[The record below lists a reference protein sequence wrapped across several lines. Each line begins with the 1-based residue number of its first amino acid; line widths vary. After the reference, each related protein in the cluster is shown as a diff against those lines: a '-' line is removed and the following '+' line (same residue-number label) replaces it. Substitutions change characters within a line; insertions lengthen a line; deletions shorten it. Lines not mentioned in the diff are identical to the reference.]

1 MAAWPLLR
9 LLIWRPMAGG
19 FATVWFGRGR
29 ADQAC
34 WFALLVAVV
43 TLVLST
49 CLYTGFDPASASMQ
63 FAETREWI
71 PSYDIW
77 YSLGVDG
84 ISIAL
89 ILLTTLVTVLVLI
102 GAWTALDKKV
112 PQYLAS
118 FLILEG
124 LMLGV
129 FSARDAIVFYAFFE
143 AMLIPMFIIIGV
155 WGGPRRVYAAVKFFL
170 YTRSEEHTSELQSLM
185 RISYAVFCLKNK
197 SKLSM
202 IRN

>member
-1 MAAWPLLR
+1 MYNARIYGFFFLMIR
-9 LLIWRPMAGG
+9 RPPRS
-19 FATVWFGRGR
+19 TRT
-29 ADQAC
+29 D
-34 WFALLVAVV
+34 
-43 TLVLST
+43 TLFPYTTLFRS
-49 CLYTGFDPASASMQ
+49 TGFDPASASMQ
-63 FAETREWI
+63 FAGSREWI

-155 WGGPRRVYAAVKFFL
+155 WGGPRRVYAAEIGRAHV
-170 YTRSEEHTSELQSLM
+170 
-185 RISYAVFCLKNK
+185 
-197 SKLSM
+197 
-202 IRN
+202 

>member
-1 MAAWPLLR
+1 MSAWPLLS
-9 LLIWRPMAGG
+9 LLLWLPIAGG
-19 FATVWFGRGR
+19 FATLWFGRGR
-29 ADQAC
+29 ADQAR

-170 YTRSEEHTSELQSLM
+170 YTFLGSIFMLAGLIYLYIKGGSFQLDDL
-185 RISYAVFCLKNK
+185 
-197 SKLSM
+197 
-202 IRN
+202 